1 VILQDYINQLKDTK
15 TKNQN
20 VRFLRNYNLK
30 AHACLQNAGKTNLG
44 KFAKETAEDLGLEP
58 AKYSNHSWRRSGAT
72 NLADSGCSR
81 TNLKRHGQWTSDAVA
96 EGYIANS
103 RPLRLEK
110 MNMLKPDRLKK
121 EDKKQEAKEQ
131 AENLIKALEGAAK
144 PNTQVLEIFLEKPN
158 PDPILSQNED
168 DLNQKELEEPLKKR
182 PRIGAVEKPTED
194 PMRHTTANGVGPTYT
209 NFK

>member
-1 VILQDYINQLKDTK
+1 L
-15 TKNQN
+15 
-20 VRFLRNYNLK
+20 
-30 AHACLQNAGKTNLG
+30 
-44 KFAKETAEDLGLEP
+44 AKE
-58 AKYSNHSWRRSGAT
+58 
-72 NLADSGCSR
+72 
-81 TNLKRHGQWTSDAVA
+81 
-96 EGYIANS
+96 
-103 RPLRLEK
+103 EK
-110 MNMLKPDRLKK
+110 MNMLKPDCLKK

-209 NFK
+209 NCHVTINYVGHK